1 MKARV
6 WFQAQGQR
14 MRSRGFNWHEAK
26 VLIGLYSLPR
36 WAQQAV
42 ARGHLNQT
50 YGVQASFR
58 CYEANCGR
66 PRCAHQCPVCE
77 THRYRKD

>member
-50 YGVQASFR
+50 YGVGEVRSQVSGGQVLLDGN
-58 CYEANCGR
+58 E
-66 PRCAHQCPVCE
+66 P
-77 THRYRKD
+77 